1 MIPNGGNIMENKLSR
16 LFDYQK
22 FSSNPDLEKVIR
34 GVEEKYSLDK
44 QALSDD
50 DLEFVVAAGDPYIKG
65 ANDKKET

>member
-1 MIPNGGNIMENKLSR
+1 MENKLSR

-34 GVEEKYSLDK
+34 GVEEKYSLNK

-50 DLEFVVAAGDPYIKG
+50 DLEFVAAAGDLYIKRSLEE
-65 ANDKKET
+65 DET